1 MSETRTD
8 TTQQKQP
15 PQGTATAGSGDMDGL
30 GKHRG
35 GAAPAEDSTSPAYGR
50 HRRPEEGRNAA

>member
-15 PQGTATAGSGDMDGL
+15 QGTATAGSGDLVGGL

-50 HRRPEEGRNAA
+50 HRRQEEGRNAA

>member
-8 TTQQKQP
+8 TTQQRP
-15 PQGTATAGSGDMDGL
+15 RGTATADSGDHDGL

-35 GAAPAEDSTSPAYGR
+35 GAAPAEDSASPAYGR
-50 HRRPEEGRNAA
+50 HRRQEAERNAA

>member
-8 TTQQKQP
+8 TTRQR
-15 PQGTATAGSGDMDGL
+15 PQGMATAGSGDNDGL

>member
-8 TTQQKQP
+8 TTQQQ
-15 PQGTATAGSGDMDGL
+15 PQGTATASSGVIDGI

>member
-8 TTQQKQP
+8 TTQQQP
-15 PQGTATAGSGDMDGL
+15 RGTATAESADHDGL

-35 GAAPAEDSTSPAYGR
+35 SAAPAEDSTSPAYGR
-50 HRRPEEGRNAA
+50 HRRGEAERNAA